1 MRSAPW
7 ESKTPTDVQSAV
19 ASPVTIASGRFDL
32 FAKPSA
38 NDRCFSKRT
47 TAVGRRSLQ
56 ETQDATGGR
65 ADADPQ
71 GTRLVLPF
79 RKISVTDSRSDWQVV
94 GIRGEGWSPT
104 PADPHRAGVAHA
116 ARLGS
121 SRCQEG
127 ASGCARWASRA
138 PRRSARSRSFGRR
151 EFESIARPDGGPT
164 MRGRALP
171 SSVGFL
177 QASQDPMVCLRS
189 SPLSARFPR
198 QGPTL
203 SGVASRGP
211 CISQLRALTGLAG
224 SSPRVATQWPRK
236 AATWRAIARSV
247 A

>member
-1 MRSAPW
+1 MSSTSSCGGILRIIRMRSAPW

-56 ETQDATGGR
+56 EAQDATGGR
-65 ADADPQ
+65 ADADLQ

-138 PRRSARSRSFGRR
+138 P
-151 EFESIARPDGGPT
+151 
-164 MRGRALP
+164 
-171 SSVGFL
+171 
-177 QASQDPMVCLRS
+177 
-189 SPLSARFPR
+189 SPLRLEPIVWRPR
-198 QGPTL
+198 IRVYRLPG
-203 SGVASRGP
+203 AY
-211 CISQLRALTGLAG
+211 LA
-224 SSPRVATQWPRK
+224 
-236 AATWRAIARSV
+236 I
-247 A
+247 

>member
-71 GTRLVLPF
+71 GTRSVLPF

-94 GIRGEGWSPT
+94 GIRGEGVV
-104 PADPHRAGVAHA
+104 ADAGRSAPC
-116 ARLGS
+116 R
-121 SRCQEG
+121 R
-127 ASGCARWASRA
+127 CARRAPWTEPLSGGRFRLRSLGEPSALAGPPGADRLAAGNSSLSLTRRLPRNLSEA
-138 PRRSARSRSFGRR
+138 PRRG
-151 EFESIARPDGGPT
+151 
-164 MRGRALP
+164 
-171 SSVGFL
+171 SV
-177 QASQDPMVCLRS
+177 
-189 SPLSARFPR
+189 
-198 QGPTL
+198 
-203 SGVASRGP
+203 
-211 CISQLRALTGLAG
+211 ALTH
-224 SSPRVATQWPRK
+224 WNN
-236 AATWRAIARSV
+236 WRARRGLNSSCGWPLP
-247 A
+247 